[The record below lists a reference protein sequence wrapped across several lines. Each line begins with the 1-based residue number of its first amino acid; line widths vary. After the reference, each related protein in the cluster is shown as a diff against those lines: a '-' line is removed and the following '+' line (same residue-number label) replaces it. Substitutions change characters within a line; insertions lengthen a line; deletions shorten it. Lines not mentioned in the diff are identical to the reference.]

1 MEIKYNNIESPSS
14 LFTFSE
20 VPNLLTIKDDDYAFG
35 TKASF
40 NFLFEGNLQSTV
52 TADSQ
57 YYVTFLGETVT
68 SVMSAK
74 NANNKRFFISSD
86 EDSTAASFARALRNC
101 SSLSADFNI
110 IQEGP
115 DVYLIA
121 KTIGQKWT
129 NVADYYQTNIST
141 TYLSG
146 SGTDGTSTSVLWQSK
161 IGLDIFTGEPYDR
174 NNYVTSLEKN
184 FYGDECAFNISPVLA
199 TFSKYG
205 EAKPYYFVM
214 NLYKENGEWSGLGT
228 VSGYTTVGYQAN
240 NSDKCK
246 YLLGA
251 EMLYNNNK
259 NLTLYTYS
267 NVIPFTVMCGT
278 NSAGYNVSVSVKDSA
293 NQNIWSGTTQYSRP
307 YNKFM
312 FDQTVT
318 VQQQYFVN
326 AFYVDVTV
334 SNQTTRFKVIKP
346 LKATEYYQR
355 VYWRNEYG
363 GISFFDFTGSRS
375 SSVSVESETYE
386 KNLFDFYTSD
396 TYESKK
402 IYSIDYGK
410 TTTLSSH
417 LMEESGTYIFESLM
431 KSKSV
436 WTIIDGKT
444 YYIIPKS
451 IDIQEDQTYNDI
463 YTVKLTY
470 ANSVN

>member
-1 MEIKYNNIESPSS
+1 
-14 LFTFSE
+14 
-20 VPNLLTIKDDDYAFG
+20 
-35 TKASF
+35 
-40 NFLFEGNLQSTV
+40 
-52 TADSQ
+52 
-57 YYVTFLGETVT
+57 
-68 SVMSAK
+68 
-74 NANNKRFFISSD
+74 
-86 EDSTAASFARALRNC
+86 
-101 SSLSADFNI
+101 
-110 IQEGP
+110 
-115 DVYLIA
+115 
-121 KTIGQKWT
+121 
-129 NVADYYQTNIST
+129 
-141 TYLSG
+141 
-146 SGTDGTSTSVLWQSK
+146 
-161 IGLDIFTGEPYDR
+161 
-174 NNYVTSLEKN
+174 VTSLEKN

-214 NLYKENGEWSGLGT
+214 NLYKENGEWSSLGT
-228 VSGYTTVGYQAN
+228 VSGYTTIGYQAN
-240 NSDKCK
+240 NSDKYK

-307 YNKFM
+307 YDKFM

-402 IYSIDYGK
+402 IYSIDYDK
-410 TTTLSSH
+410 TSTLSSH